1 MIQRIAIS
9 RDPFAAADPA
19 ATLWPHRGIWPAK
32 WIAPAGGEGPRFT
45 MFFCRC
51 RLEESCR
58 IRFHLAADAV
68 YRLWIDGA
76 FAGRGPEQGD
86 RCHTY
91 FDSYSWEA
99 AAGEHALAVL
109 VADYGDIGPYSRMG
123 FRHGMLLAAE
133 TCAEQLNTGT
143 APWRA
148 AAVPGFRF
156 ELPFAYARS
165 VGPELV
171 FDAAGW
177 PEEVLDGRG
186 LAFQE
191 PVVGVPGADPGQ
203 RNEFPPAPLLEPATL
218 PPMLEAPVC
227 GIRVAFAGPRRDRR
241 FRPEESCPE
250 EVSRWQA
257 LIDGGSLTV
266 PPRSRV
272 KALLVLDDYYCA
284 QPEAVLSGGAGASLS
299 IGWCEGLFDED
310 VEVHGAKGD
319 RRNWKNRYF
328 SGIYDHFITDG
339 KERRE
344 FFTIHYRAGRFV
356 SVEVETA
363 EAPLRI
369 DRLAF
374 RENRYPVEFLSRF
387 EGGGEEFRQCAR
399 LARRTLEMCSHDTFM
414 DCPYYEQLMYV
425 GDTRIQALITLAA
438 GRDSRLVEKALTLFC
453 SGQLPSGLF
462 QSRYPSRVTQIIPTF
477 TPYFVGMALDYAKWR
492 GGSGCRDWFLAAMRG
507 AEAFERWIGPD
518 GVLSIDR
525 GWNFVDWTG
534 WPHGVPP
541 EGEYGVSGVLNAQ
554 YLYTLSMAVEL
565 CELFDEPEWA
575 ARWRR
580 KLKGQT
586 ERFTAVF
593 WRPDEGLFADT
604 LEGNTFSEHAQIFA
618 LLSHA
623 LAPEITSRCAES
635 LFKRRDLVQAT
646 VYFSFYLFEVFREYR
661 RIDLLLERLGVFFDM
676 TRLGLATMLEAPEPS
691 RSDCHAWSAHVLYHF
706 WTTLLGVRPVGFGF
720 RQLEVAPQPGPL
732 GKVSGSVVHPAGG
745 EIAVE
750 CDGNGALVVLPE
762 GLSGTFRAPDGNV
775 FELGA
780 GENRF
785 RF

>member
-1 MIQRIAIS
+1 M
-9 RDPFAAADPA
+9 
-19 ATLWPHRGIWPAK
+19 
-32 WIAPAGGEGPRFT
+32 
-45 MFFCRC
+45 
-51 RLEESCR
+51 
-58 IRFHLAADAV
+58 
-68 YRLWIDGA
+68 
-76 FAGRGPEQGD
+76 
-86 RCHTY
+86 
-91 FDSYSWEA
+91 
-99 AAGEHALAVL
+99 
-109 VADYGDIGPYSRMG
+109 
-123 FRHGMLLAAE
+123 
-133 TCAEQLNTGT
+133 
-143 APWRA
+143 
-148 AAVPGFRF
+148 
-156 ELPFAYARS
+156 
-165 VGPELV
+165 
-171 FDAAGW
+171 
-177 PEEVLDGRG
+177 
-186 LAFQE
+186 
-191 PVVGVPGADPGQ
+191 
-203 RNEFPPAPLLEPATL
+203 
-218 PPMLEAPVC
+218 
-227 GIRVAFAGPRRDRR
+227 
-241 FRPEESCPE
+241 
-250 EVSRWQA
+250 
-257 LIDGGSLTV
+257 
-266 PPRSRV
+266 
-272 KALLVLDDYYCA
+272 
-284 QPEAVLSGGAGASLS
+284 
-299 IGWCEGLFDED
+299 
-310 VEVHGAKGD
+310 
-319 RRNWKNRYF
+319 
-328 SGIYDHFITDG
+328 
-339 KERRE
+339 
-344 FFTIHYRAGRFV
+344 
-356 SVEVETA
+356 
-363 EAPLRI
+363 
-369 DRLAF
+369 
-374 RENRYPVEFLSRF
+374 EFLSRF

-580 KLKGQT
+580 KLKGQA

-661 RIDLLLERLGVFFDM
+661 RIDLLVERLGVFFDM

-775 FELGA
+775 LELGA